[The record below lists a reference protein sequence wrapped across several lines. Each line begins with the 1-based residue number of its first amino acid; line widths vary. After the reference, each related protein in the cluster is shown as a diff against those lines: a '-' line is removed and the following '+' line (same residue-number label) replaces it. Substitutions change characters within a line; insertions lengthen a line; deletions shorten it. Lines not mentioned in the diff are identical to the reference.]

1 MNENSLELF
10 SLLSDTHKF
19 QKKKCKMPIN
29 ILRNR

>member
-1 MNENSLELF
+1 MKIAWSYSVYYLTL
-10 SLLSDTHKF
+10 HKF